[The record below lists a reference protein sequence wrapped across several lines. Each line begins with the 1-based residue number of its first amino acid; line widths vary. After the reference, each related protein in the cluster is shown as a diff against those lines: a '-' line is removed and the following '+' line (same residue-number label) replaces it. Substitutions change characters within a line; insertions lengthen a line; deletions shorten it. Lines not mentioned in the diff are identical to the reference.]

1 MVLIC
6 IFLIISNVDGLLAI
20 CMSSLGRYSV
30 LPVFQLGC
38 LVFDVKL
45 YELFCGLGF
54 WVFLKIFIIYLF
66 GCGMWDFSSLTK
78 D

>member
-6 IFLIISNVDGLLAI
+6 IFLIISNVDGILAI

-30 LPVFQLGC
+30 LPIFQLGC

-54 WVFLKIFIIYLF
+54 FFFLIFIIYLF
-66 GCGMWDFSSLTK
+66 GYGMWDFSSLTR